1 MRWAC
6 AVTKELMEA
15 AWPAVL
21 GEWPETKE
29 EFVRVADGEEQLLWN
44 GPRVSMGMTYGKPQY
59 RKPLNTG
66 DFLSLQRISS
76 KMCIPSRVT
85 QRCFD
90 LLT

>member
-66 DFLSLQRISS
+66 DFLPLQRISP
-76 KMCIPSRVT
+76 KCVLCLMGPSAAY
-85 QRCFD
+85 